1 MVASRISVRRRQL
14 LAVLL
19 AAFGGIIEFAGP
31 PRASSQSQQS
41 NTPVPTQPASQPAAQ
56 PASARAT
63 VWVNTATGYYHRPDS
78 RHYGKT
84 KRGRYM
90 LEGDAIRAGFRP
102 AQN

>member
-1 MVASRISVRRRQL
+1 MNARRNSVRRRQT
-14 LAVLL
+14 LAILL
-19 AAFGGIIEFAGP
+19 AAFGGVAEFAGP
-31 PRASSQSQQS
+31 PLASSQLQQDK
-41 NTPVPTQPASQPAAQ
+41 TPVPRQPAAQPAAQ

-84 KRGRYM
+84 KRGKYM
-90 LEGDAIRAGFRP
+90 LEGDAIRAGFRA